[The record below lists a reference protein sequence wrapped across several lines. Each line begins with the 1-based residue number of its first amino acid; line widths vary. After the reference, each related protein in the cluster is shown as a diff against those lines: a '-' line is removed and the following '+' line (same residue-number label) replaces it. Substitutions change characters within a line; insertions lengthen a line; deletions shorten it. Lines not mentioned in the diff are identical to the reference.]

1 MRRKTHR
8 MPQADLNESALQ
20 TPHEFQRLA
29 VQELLD
35 HKWRVSLITEKRA
48 PWPRPTA
55 YVVVMRMV
63 EDSSIG
69 CAIYPNGSFSRS
81 KTSTVKWSWQRAHDA
96 AEATIPDAFVTT
108 ILERRKNNVS

>member
-35 HKWRVSLITEKRA
+35 HKWRVSLISERGGDV
-48 PWPRPTA
+48 
-55 YVVVMRMV
+55 VVVMRMI

-81 KTSTVKWSWQRAHDA
+81 KTPTVKWSWQRAHDSVD
-96 AEATIPDAFVTT
+96 ATIPDAFVAN
-108 ILERRKNNVS
+108 ILERKKNVA